1 MTPWTNRNSAL
12 LFLAVASLSSFLFFF
27 KLGDR
32 SLRNPD
38 EGRYAEIAKEMVL
51 RHDWVEPRLY
61 GIDYLKKP
69 VLFYWLLAL
78 SFKLFGFNE
87 FAARFVPALFGELGV
102 VMTFCF
108 AKKVFDTKTGFY
120 AALILTTNFW
130 YLQTGRYLLIDMLFS
145 FLAVAALYSFYLAR
159 TEDRHRRAYNL
170 LFYVCVSL
178 AFFAKGP
185 VGIVIPGLAVVL
197 TMTVQRRF
205 GSVLSQMNLFAGL
218 LIFSLIVLPWFI
230 LISLKEPEFI
240 RIFFFHEHWA
250 RFVSS
255 QFEHQEAWYYYFLAV
270 PVFLI
275 PWVLFPAPLVHGYS
289 LVKDTAMR
297 HAHLFLWA
305 SGVGLIVFFSLSKSK
320 LPTYILPGIPLFSV
334 LFGDAWARSEGLF
347 SKKWA
352 YRASL
357 AAVVLLFFTACVF
370 VSAAPLYSSHFPP
383 ASAKRMVTIL
393 QLIGGSVLVGCVLGF
408 RALRLKRA
416 DRLFYAMI
424 FMMALV
430 SFPTASA
437 MSELN
442 KDYTTKPFAQ
452 TLRARLKADDLVFIY
467 DHPGPFYDFRFYL
480 GHPVKL
486 VGLEGEFKYSDK
498 KTDAQLVRDQD
509 ERESWVTREEFYE
522 MLKQGKKLYC
532 LIRKSDFLEMD
543 PTIRQQA
550 LILAQDERKIL
561 FQTNP

>member
-1 MTPWTNRNSAL
+1 M
-12 LFLAVASLSSFLFFF
+12 LFLAVAALSSFLFFF

-51 RHDWVEPRLY
+51 RHDWIEPRLY

-69 VLFYWLLAL
+69 ILFYWFLIA
-78 SFKLFGFNE
+78 SFKIFGFSE
-87 FAARFVPALFGELGV
+87 FAARFVPALFGVLGV
-102 VMTFCF
+102 IMTFCF
-108 AKKVFDTKTGFY
+108 AKKIFDAKTGLY

-130 YLQTGRYLLIDMLFS
+130 YLQIGRYLLIDMFFS

-159 TEDRHRRAYNL
+159 AEDRHRRAYNL

-178 AFFAKGP
+178 AFLAKGM
-185 VGIVIPGLAVVL
+185 VGIVIPGVAVVSY
-197 TMTVQRRF
+197 MTVHRRF
-205 GSVLSQMNLFAGL
+205 GSVLSQMNLLSGI
-218 LIFSLIVLPWFI
+218 LIFSLIVLPWFV
-230 LISLKEPEFI
+230 LISLKEPGFI

-255 QFEHQEAWYYYFLAV
+255 QFEHQEAWYYYFLVV

-289 LVKDTAMR
+289 VLKDKVTR
-297 HAHLFLWA
+297 HAYLFLWA
-305 SGVGLIVFFSLSKSK
+305 SGSGLILFFSLSKSK
-320 LPTYILPGIPLFSV
+320 LPTYVLPGIPLFSV
-334 LFGDAWARSEGLF
+334 LFGYAWSRSEDLF

-352 YRASL
+352 YRASI

-370 VSAAPLYSSHFPP
+370 LLAVPFYSSHFPP
-383 ASAKRMVTIL
+383 ASAKRIVTIL

-424 FMMALV
+424 VMMILV

-437 MSELN
+437 MSEFN

-452 TLRARLKADDLVFIY
+452 VLRARLKADDLVFIY

-480 GHPVKL
+480 DHPVKL
-486 VGLEGEFKYSDK
+486 VGLEGEFKYSDE
-498 KTDAQLVRDQD
+498 KTDAQLAQDQD
-509 ERESWVTREEFYE
+509 ERESWVTRAEFYE
-522 MLKQGKKLYC
+522 MLKQGTKLYC

-543 PTIRQQA
+543 SAIRQQA